1 MAIGDDKPSASRSDA
16 ETADSKSVLQSLLSR
31 GSLGSKDAKDLEVA
45 LKDKKVHAE
54 RAAEALAAA
63 WSTLP
68 KELQM
73 IPIRWK
79 WQERRP
85 ESRAKAC
92 MTLGAAVAASDPVS
106 ASSLLSEAMKV
117 MAAKAGM
124 NTRTA
129 TGSSGG
135 SATPDLRAVMRTS
148 LIERWLRP
156 IDSAA
161 LFRIRYTHLAR
172 ESRPSFDS
180 LIVEALGSLPGEF
193 RTAVVKWI
201 ERQSSEEPT
210 QENRH
215 ALATLL
221 GRLSPVKAEPAAP
234 PPGPIVGGMT
244 DLTNRKSEL
253 PAAISAVATTSG
265 DLKAEAPQPQAAS
278 SVGQLP
284 RAHPRTL
291 IADAVRVIQSELK
304 RWSTEE
310 SDELG
315 KLRRRVTDSEESLK
329 RRTNERDELA
339 SALSNARD
347 RVEGAER
354 GLAEAVEQRDR
365 AIATG
370 ERLEREV
377 HALNLRVADQERRCA
392 ESEASSSRLD
402 QELKQARE
410 DKRKDVE
417 YTRESERAAT
427 AKQIEQAARV
437 HLENMHELL
446 AAAPSEKQRAA
457 LVACYEELFKVLAP
471 PNGRSKG

>member
-1 MAIGDDKPSASRSDA
+1 MAIGDDKPSDSRSDA
-16 ETADSKSVLQSLLSR
+16 ATAESKSALQSLLSR
-31 GSLGSKDAKDLEVA
+31 GSLGARDARDLEVA
-45 LKDKKVHAE
+45 LKDKKEHAE

-68 KELQM
+68 KELRM

-79 WQERRP
+79 WQERKP

-106 ASSLLSEAMKV
+106 ASSLLSEAMKA
-117 MAAKAGM
+117 MAAKAGLAS
-124 NTRTA
+124 RTA

-135 SATPDLRAVMRTS
+135 SATPDLRSVMRTS

-156 IDSAA
+156 IESAA

-193 RTAVVKWI
+193 RAAAVQWL
-201 ERQSSEEPT
+201 ERQTSEEPT

-221 GRLSPVKAEPAAP
+221 GRLSPVNAEPAAP
-234 PPGPIVGGMT
+234 PSGPVGGGMT
-244 DLTNRKSEL
+244 DVTNRQSEL
-253 PAAISAVATTSG
+253 PAAVPATSG
-265 DLKAEAPQPQAAS
+265 DRPVEAPQTQAAS

-284 RAHPRTL
+284 LAHPRTL

-329 RRTNERDELA
+329 RRTHERDELA
-339 SALSNARD
+339 SALTNARD
-347 RVEGAER
+347 RVERAER
-354 GLAEAVEQRDR
+354 GLAEAVEQRDC

-377 HALNLRVADQERRCA
+377 RALNLRVSELERRCT
-392 ESEASSSRLD
+392 ESEASRSRLD
-402 QELKQARE
+402 QELKQVRE

-427 AKQIEQAARV
+427 AKQIAHTARV

-457 LVACYEELFKVLAP
+457 LVACYEELFKALASS
-471 PNGRSKG
+471 NGRSNG